1 MDGSRIP
8 GMEGPARIGPNAI
21 LQTIAVLDHCEGR
34 LTRDLVM
41 ETAGVAPPPEDAGML
56 PERDCAA
63 VHAAVRIVC
72 GDRAEGLLRLAGLA
86 TGDYILR
93 HRIPRLARMVIRA
106 LPGPLGAAILAR
118 AIAQHSWTF
127 AGSGAFR
134 ITGRRPLTFEIAGNP
149 LALIEADHPAC
160 VWHVAVFERLFSR
173 LVWPSVLVEEV
184 ECSATGGGRVCRFV
198 LHPRG
203 LRRRQR
209 AGASSR

>member
-1 MDGSRIP
+1 MDGGRIT
-8 GMEGPARIGPNAI
+8 GSDGSSRIGPNAI

-34 LTRDLVM
+34 ITRDLVM
-41 ETAGVAPPPEDAGML
+41 ETAGVAVPAPEAGML
-56 PERDCAA
+56 PEADCAA
-63 VHAAVRIVC
+63 VHSAVRIVC

-93 HRIPRLARMVIRA
+93 HRIPRLAQMVIRV

-118 AIAQHSWTF
+118 AIARHSWTF
-127 AGSGAFR
+127 AGSGRFR
-134 ITGRRPLTFEIAGNP
+134 IAGFRPVIFEIEHNP
-149 LALIEADHPAC
+149 LAPVVADHPAC

-184 ECSATGGGRVCRFV
+184 ECAAMGAAVCRFV

-203 LRRRQR
+203 LRRMRMARQ
-209 AGASSR
+209 G

>member
-8 GMEGPARIGPNAI
+8 GTEGTARIGPNAI

-34 LTRDLVM
+34 ITRDLVM

-56 PERDCAA
+56 PEADCAA

-72 GDRAEGLLRLAGLA
+72 GERAEGLLRLAGLA

-93 HRIPRLARMVIRA
+93 HRIPRIAQMVIRA

-118 AIAQHSWTF
+118 AIARHSWTF
-127 AGSGAFR
+127 AGSGRFR
-134 ITGRRPLTFEIAGNP
+134 IAGQRPLTFEIAHNP
-149 LALIEADHPAC
+149 LSPIEADHPAC

-184 ECSATGGGRVCRFV
+184 ECGAMGAPVCRFV

-203 LRRRQR
+203 LQRMRIARR
-209 AGASSR
+209 G